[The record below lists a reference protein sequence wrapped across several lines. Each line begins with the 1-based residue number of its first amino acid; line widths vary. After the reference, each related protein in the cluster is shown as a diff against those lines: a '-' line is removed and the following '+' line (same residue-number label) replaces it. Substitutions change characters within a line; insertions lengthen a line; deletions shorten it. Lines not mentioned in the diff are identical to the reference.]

1 VFSLSVEQAVD
12 DHLDVVGEPS
22 ADGMERVH
30 LTTRASSGMCRAGTR
45 LARTGQNLTSGQN
58 LTLRHGGAAKM
69 VLRCGVQACPP
80 GFSVKACPGFSVKAC
95 PGFSRLGSTG
105 FQVHGPILPRPCPV
119 PTHAQPTTN
128 RGEFDDAGVIDVCE

>member
-69 VLRCGVQACPP
+69 VPRCGVQACP
-80 GFSVKACPGFSVKAC
+80 